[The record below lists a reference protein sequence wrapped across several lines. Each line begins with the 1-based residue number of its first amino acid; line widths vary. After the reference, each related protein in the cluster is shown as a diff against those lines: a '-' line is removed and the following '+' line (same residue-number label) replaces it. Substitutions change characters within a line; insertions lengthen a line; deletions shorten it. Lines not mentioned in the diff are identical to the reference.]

1 MAAGRGC
8 ALPYRPP
15 RLTSRPLLSI
25 LKDMRSAPDLH
36 TRLGAGPPA
45 GAMQVTIFIPSV
57 DHSGAAIDQ
66 HRWREETLR
75 VLGVLFRGAT
85 AFPPG
90 RGVWRNDETG
100 ELVFDDTV
108 MVTCYLPEEAL
119 DESTLRTL
127 RAHLHRLGRETRQGE
142 VGIVIGNRYYGI
154 TTFDEGEDR

>member
-1 MAAGRGC
+1 MSPRGR
-8 ALPYRPP
+8 ALPYPHLH
-15 RLTSRPLLSI
+15 LTSRVLLSI
-25 LKDMRSAPDLH
+25 LKDMRPTTDLH

-45 GAMQVTIFIPSV
+45 GALQVTIFIPSV
-57 DHSGAAIDQ
+57 DHGGAEIDQ
-66 HRWREETLR
+66 QRWRDETLR

-90 RGVWRNDETG
+90 RGVWRNDVTG

-119 DESTLRTL
+119 NDATLRTL
-127 RAHLHRLGRETRQGE
+127 RAHLHRLGRETHQGE